1 MYEQKEIGNINNI
14 LDLFDEDE
22 LINHITYIM
31 SNNWDISDTE
41 KAIDDILNKFS
52 KEKMI
57 NRKTEILKKLTSE
70 KLSKEEMIK
79 LEEELKNI
87 SKKITK

>member
-1 MYEQKEIGNINNI
+1 
-14 LDLFDEDE
+14 
-22 LINHITYIM
+22 M